1 MQGRVVKLKLGLHV
15 RRGRTGRSLQR
26 CLSFSAAG
34 AVGQEHEANLPRG
47 IGGDGGVGV
56 FDVGEDVTAG
66 LVDLGDEVEVQPL
79 AFGLRADDAVRVEG
93 LVEGPEE
100 GGFEQGFGGAYLGG
114 IRK

>member
-1 MQGRVVKLKLGLHV
+1 VQGRVVKLKLGLHV